1 MTDLQQLM
9 KLPGALAAFEF
20 SDRGELGAHQIAP
33 GSQLNADSL
42 DLLCHV
48 CVANIAIATMQAR
61 GWEKM
66 TGAQGFYPIQG
77 FTLVGFEWTAVAT
90 ENRGVVMANDHADY
104 EQAYAAL
111 QG

>member
-20 SDRGELGAHQIAP
+20 SDRGELGAHQIAS
-33 GSQLNADSL
+33 GSKLDADSL

-90 ENRGVVMANDHADY
+90 ENRGVVMANDHVDY

-111 QG
+111 AG

>member
-1 MTDLQQLM
+1 MSDLQKLM
-9 KLPGALAAFEF
+9 NLPGALAAFEF
-20 SDRGELGAHQIAP
+20 SDRGELGAHAIAP
-33 GSQLNADSL
+33 GSELNADSL

-90 ENRGVVMANDHADY
+90 GNRGVVMRNDQVDY
-104 EQAYAAL
+104 ELAYAAL
-111 QG
+111 AG

>member
-1 MTDLQQLM
+1 MTDLQKLM
-9 KLPGALAAFEF
+9 NLPGALAAFEF
-20 SDRGELGAHQIAP
+20 SDRGELGAHDIAP
-33 GSQLNADSL
+33 GSELNADSL

-90 ENRGVVMANDHADY
+90 ENRGVVMRNDQVDY

-111 QG
+111 AG